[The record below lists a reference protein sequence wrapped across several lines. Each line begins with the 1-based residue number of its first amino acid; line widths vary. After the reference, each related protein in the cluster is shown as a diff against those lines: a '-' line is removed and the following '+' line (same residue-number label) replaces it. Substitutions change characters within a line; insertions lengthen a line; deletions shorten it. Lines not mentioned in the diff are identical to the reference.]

1 MESGVLLWSKTS
13 VPPLAGEGL
22 TTPLTA
28 ALNPAAPVVGDDVL
42 VLVPV
47 PLPLLLQA
55 LITSAA
61 IAPTAVTAKVLR
73 LFMP

>member
-1 MESGVLLWSKTS
+1 
-13 VPPLAGEGL
+13 L
-22 TTPLTA
+22 TP
-28 ALNPAAPVVGDDVL
+28 ALNPAAPVVGDDVLVL